1 MGTEDGST
9 NRPPTAD
16 TASGQTGTRS
26 VVATAPSSDAKAKK
40 KNPMMHLV
48 AGGTAG
54 FVESSI
60 CHPLDTIKTRMQLRR
75 QTTVASRALSSMRDA
90 DGGSVAGGG
99 ALHRSSSGG
108 KRGGP
113 SALGRKSE
121 TVRIRPDPSRGGG
134 GKGPLHDPSGWRRE
148 APPSDPKPRKT
159 GGATSSVGGRHAQV
173 RKAAFSTLSLRYR
186 RSVST
191 TPLTASPAPPSNYV
205 QTVVAPLGPF
215 GTARRIIQR
224 EGPMALYKGLT
235 AVYTGIVPKMA
246 SEFLLQLWHIVSRRL
261 LDVQVF

>member
-1 MGTEDGST
+1 MGTDSA
-9 NRPPTAD
+9 NRPAAADAAKAPT
-16 TASGQTGTRS
+16 TPS

-40 KNPMMHLV
+40 KSPMMHLV

-75 QTTVASRALSSMRDA
+75 QTTAAARALSSMRDA
-90 DGGSVAGGG
+90 DGGALGGGGG
-99 ALHRSSSGG
+99 ALHRSSTSGG
-108 KRGGP
+108 GRKGG
-113 SALGRKSE
+113 ALGGGRKSE
-121 TVRIRPDPSRGGG
+121 TVRIRPDPNRGGG
-134 GKGPLHDPSGWRRE
+134 SGGRGPLHDPTGWRRD
-148 APPSDPKPRKT
+148 APPSDPKQPASKT
-159 GGATSSVGGRHAQV
+159 TGRTMSSSTSGGRHAQV

-191 TPLTASPAPPSNYV
+191 TPLAASPAPPASHV

-246 SEFLLQLWHIVSRRL
+246 SESLCYWL
-261 LDVQVF
+261 